1 MADLKTTIAQTEN
14 LKNKVKLAK
23 DKINETVVRGGIT
36 SKSLSEIPDNIN
48 KMLGQYKKIA
58 TGTFLLDVT
67 IKKSNTTKIY
77 QHSNFYNDIYELTD
91 IIKIPLNL
99 DFTPSIFYIKI
110 PNGYDY
116 LVHNK
121 YHYEK
126 QNATSGVRKKNV
138 EITYGDAWVYI
149 AKVEQKNAEINF
161 CARYSRFESSEMR
174 FRGECEWTAI
184 G

>member
-1 MADLKTTIAQTEN
+1 MIS
-14 LKNKVKLAK
+14 KN
-23 DKINETVVRGGIT
+23 
-36 SKSLSEIPDNIN
+36 
-48 KMLGQYKKIA
+48 YKKIA

-126 QNATSGVRKKNV
+126 QNAASGIRKKNV

>member
-1 MADLKTTIAQTEN
+1 M
-14 LKNKVKLAK
+14 
-23 DKINETVVRGGIT
+23 
-36 SKSLSEIPDNIN
+36 PDNI
-48 KMLGQYKKIA
+48 KSMLGQYKKIA
-58 TGTFLLDVT
+58 TGTFSLDVT
-67 IKKSNTTKIY
+67 IKKANTTMIY
-77 QHSNFYNDIYELTD
+77 ETNNNFYNNVYELTNA
-91 IIKIPLNL
+91 IKIPLNL

-126 QNATSGVRKKNV
+126 QNDSSATRKKNV

-161 CARYSRFESSEMR
+161 CARYSRFESNEMR
-174 FRGECEWTAI
+174 FKGECEWTAI